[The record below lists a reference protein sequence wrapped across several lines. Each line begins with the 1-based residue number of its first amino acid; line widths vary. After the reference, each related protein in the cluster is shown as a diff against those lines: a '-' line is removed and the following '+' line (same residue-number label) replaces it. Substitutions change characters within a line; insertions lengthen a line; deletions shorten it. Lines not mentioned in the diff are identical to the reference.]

1 MSLYFGQATSL
12 TLKTLP
18 YIFLRFG
25 IYSLFGLLF
34 CVYWVIIYFIGQAF
48 GSMHENARVIIWIV
62 AFLLPFPLMRFIR
75 EYLLY
80 IVKAGHVAVLAEL
93 AMKGKLPEGVGQIQ
107 WGKQKVQ
114 KTFKEASALFLVDRL
129 VAGVIRAINGMM
141 WRIGGLFSGIPGMQ
155 GLVKLANTVL
165 RFSLT
170 YVDEAILARNF
181 VMEKESIWESSR
193 IGLILYAQIW
203 RQVLGTAVFLGLT
216 AIVSYGFLAFLFV
229 VPALGMAQAFPGA
242 KFVFVMGALIFA
254 GVVKLALFDP
264 WTLSNMILTYLN
276 ETKNLV
282 PNKEW
287 ETKLEA
293 LSGKF
298 KQIQQKA
305 TAPSTVVPT

>member
-1 MSLYFGQATSL
+1 MALYIGQATSL

-18 YIFLRFG
+18 YIFLRFAV
-25 IYSLFGLLF
+25 YSLFGLLF
-34 CVYWVIIYFIGQAF
+34 CVYWTIVYFIGQAF
-48 GSMHENARVIIWIV
+48 GPAHETGRAIVWIA
-62 AFLLPFPLMRFIR
+62 AFVLPFPLLRFIR

-93 AMKGKLPEGVGQIQ
+93 AMRGKLPEGVGQIQ

-114 KTFKEASALFLVDRL
+114 KTFKETSALFLVDRL
-129 VAGVIRAINGMM
+129 VAGVIGAINGMM
-141 WRIGGLFSGIPGMQ
+141 WRIGNLFSGIPGVQ
-155 GLVKLANTVL
+155 GLVKFANIIL

-193 IGLILYAQIW
+193 VGLILYAQIW
-203 RQVLGTAVFLGLT
+203 RQVLGTAFVLGL
-216 AIVSYGFLAFLFV
+216 ASILIYGALGIVLV
-229 VPALGMAQAFPGA
+229 VPALGLAQTVTTGKFIFVIVAIVLAF
-242 KFVFVMGALIFA
+242 VI
-254 GVVKLALFDP
+254 KLTFFDP

-287 ETKLEA
+287 ESKLEA

-305 TAPSTVVPT
+305 VSQPQVTG